1 MPLKVKLVDHTMCN
15 LLKINIMENLIY
27 PGGWGSSS
35 LLNTLLLAVLGGENI
50 FSTHPFP
57 ELPIKP
63 EELDKMS
70 FEEKQKFYKENL
82 TGYWRAVMDRFEN
95 PDPEGEKILND
106 KLKPINEE
114 ISKLTNEK
122 QEIIDDWIM
131 AGQSE

>member
-1 MPLKVKLVDHTMCN
+1 
-15 LLKINIMENLIY
+15 MENLFY
-27 PGGWGSSS
+27 PGGWGSSN
-35 LLNTLLLAVLGGENI
+35 LLSTLLLAALGGENL
-50 FSTHPFP
+50 FTTHPFP

-114 ISKLTNEK
+114 ISKLTSK
-122 QEIIDDWIM
+122 RQEIIDDWIM

>member
-1 MPLKVKLVDHTMCN
+1 
-15 LLKINIMENLIY
+15 MENLIY
-27 PGGWGSSS
+27 PGGWGSSN

-50 FSTHPFP
+50 FTTHPFP

-70 FEEKQKFYKENL
+70 FEEKQKFFKENL
-82 TGYWRAVMDRFEN
+82 TGYWKAVMDRFEN
-95 PDPEGEKILND
+95 PDLEGEKILND

-114 ISKLTNEK
+114 ISKLTSK
-122 QEIIDDWIM
+122 RQEIIDDWIM

>member
-1 MPLKVKLVDHTMCN
+1 
-15 LLKINIMENLIY
+15 MENLIY
-27 PGGWGSSS
+27 SGGWGSSN
-35 LLNTLLLAVLGGENI
+35 LLSTLLLTMLSGENL
-50 FSTHPFP
+50 FTTHPFP

-95 PDPEGEKILND
+95 PDLEREKILND

-114 ISKLTNEK
+114 ISKLTNER

>member
-1 MPLKVKLVDHTMCN
+1 
-15 LLKINIMENLIY
+15 MENLFY
-27 PGGWGSSS
+27 PGGLGSSN
-35 LLNTLLLAVLGGENI
+35 LLSTLLLAALGGENL
-50 FSTHPFP
+50 FTVHPFP

-70 FEEKQKFYKENL
+70 FDEKQKFFKENL
-82 TGYWRAVMDRFEN
+82 TGYWRAVMDKFEQ
-95 PDPEGEKILND
+95 PDLESEKILED

-114 ISKLTNEK
+114 LSKLISKR